1 MITTYPQRPV
11 SRSAPV
17 RRRSVSRRVARD
29 EHWFSR
35 PLPVLAVSL
44 MALLLIT
51 SGWLGWQVHHRNSV
65 LSQERT
71 AQDSLARTNRDL
83 TGQRDRLLARDNI
96 VNRAAALGLYPA
108 GPEQVRRIGGA
119 SAPG

>member
-1 MITTYPQRPV
+1 MITTYPHRPV

-17 RRRSVSRRVARD
+17 RRRPVSRRVARD
-29 EHWFSR
+29 EHWFSE
-35 PLPVLAVSL
+35 PLPLLAAS
-44 MALLLIT
+44 ALVMLLIC
-51 SGWLGWQVHHRNSV
+51 SGWLGWQVQHHGSV
-65 LSQERT
+65 LAGEKM
-71 AQDSLARTNRDL
+71 AQDSLVRTNQDL

-108 GPEQVRRIGGA
+108 GPDQVRKIGGS

>member
-1 MITTYPQRPV
+1 MTTTYPLRPV

-17 RRRSVSRRVARD
+17 RRRSGARRVGRD
-29 EHWFSR
+29 DHWFTE
-35 PLPVLAVSL
+35 PLTALAAVALVMLIVS
-44 MALLLIT
+44 
-51 SGWLGWQVHHRNSV
+51 SGWLGWQVQHHNSV
-65 LSQERT
+65 LSQEKM

-83 TGQRDRLLARDNI
+83 SGQRDRLLARDNI

-108 GPEQVRRIGGA
+108 GPEQIRKIGGS